1 MLFRVACILL
11 AFATPLL
18 AQDRQGRD
26 TPGEWVVDHTKHFG
40 LWDSMCDHRT
50 TGETREE
57 RCYLRYVEVFSRD
70 PFAALFLFVTPGPE
84 IEIGIERG
92 TRFEDQGIRIEDAN
106 GTTLWTT
113 DRRSCLR
120 GRACTFEGEEAKA
133 LYAAMRDGAVFAFDF
148 ADPSG
153 TERALRWDLTRMGE
167 ASADFADQSVA
178 RALPGS

>member
-1 MLFRVACILL
+1 MLLRIACITLIL
-11 AFATPLL
+11 AGSAL

-50 TGETREE
+50 TGDLREE
-57 RCYLRYVEVFSRD
+57 RCYLRYVDVFSRD

-92 TRFEDQGIRIEDAN
+92 TRFPDQGIRIEDAN
-106 GTTLWTT
+106 GAVLWTT

-120 GRACTFEGEEAKA
+120 GRACTFEGEEAA
-133 LYAAMRDGAVFAFDF
+133 SLYEAMQTGAVFAFDF

-153 TERALRWDLTRMGE
+153 ADRELRWDLTRMGE
-167 ASADFADQSVA
+167 ASADFADQSAA